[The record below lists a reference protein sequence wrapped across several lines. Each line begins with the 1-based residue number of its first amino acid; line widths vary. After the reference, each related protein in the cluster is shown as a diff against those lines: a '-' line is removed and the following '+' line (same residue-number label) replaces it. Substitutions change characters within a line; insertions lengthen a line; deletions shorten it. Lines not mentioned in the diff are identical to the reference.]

1 MKAARIHSYGGPEVL
16 VVDDVPDP
24 ACGPDDVLVEVHASS
39 VNPIDCKI
47 RAGSQRGAVR
57 LSLPARLG
65 MDVSGVV
72 VEVGSRV
79 SGFAV
84 GDEVWSSPHHK
95 RQGTYAELIA
105 IRADEVAKKP
115 VRMTHAEAASIPL
128 VGLTAWACLV
138 DAADLQAGES
148 VLIEAGSGGVGCF
161 AIQLAKHLG
170 AHVSTTCSG
179 RNAEFVRAL
188 GADTVVD
195 YTKEAFDEVLPPQD
209 VVLEA
214 MGGDSKQRAF
224 KVLKRGGRLAS
235 INSDLPALT
244 KKFGPNLGV
253 VAAGGKIASMI
264 ACGMLTRGVKARP
277 VIRKCSGEDLTKLA
291 ALCDA
296 GHIKAVL
303 DRTFSLADIAGAHA
317 YSETGR
323 ARGKIAIRVR

>member
-1 MKAARIHSYGGPEVL
+1 MRAARIHSYGEPDVL
-16 VVDDVPDP
+16 VIDELPP
-24 ACGPDDVLVEVHASS
+24 PECGPDDVLVEVHASS

-47 RAGSQRGAVR
+47 RAGAQRGAVR

-72 VEVGSRV
+72 LEVGSRV
-79 SGFAV
+79 AGFSV
-84 GDEVWSSPHHK
+84 GDEVWSSPHHT

-115 VRMTHAEAASIPL
+115 VTLTHAEAASLPL

-138 DAADLQAGES
+138 DAANLQAGES

-179 RNAEFVRAL
+179 RNVDLVRAL

-195 YTKEAFDEVLPPQD
+195 YTKANFDEVLPPQD

-214 MGGDSKQRAF
+214 MGGDSKRRAF
-224 KVLKRGGRLAS
+224 KVLKRGGRLTS

-244 KKFGPNLGV
+244 KRFGPNLGV
-253 VAAGGKIASMI
+253 VAAGGKIARMVV
-264 ACGMLTRGVKARP
+264 CGMLTHGVKARP
-277 VIRKCSGEDLTKLA
+277 VIRKCSGVDLAKLA

-296 GHIKAVL
+296 GHIKAVVDATFPL
-303 DRTFSLADIAGAHA
+303 DALAEAHR

-323 ARGKIAIRVR
+323 ARGKIVVQVR

>member
-1 MKAARIHSYGGPEVL
+1 MKAARIHGYGGPQVL
-16 VVDDVPDP
+16 VIDDVPP
-24 ACGPDDVLVEVHASS
+24 PQCGVDDVLVEVHASS

-72 VEVGSRV
+72 VEVGSHV
-79 SGFAV
+79 TGFVV

-115 VRMTHAEAASIPL
+115 ASMTHAQAASIPL

-138 DAADLQAGES
+138 DAADLKAGES

-170 AHVSTTCSG
+170 AHVATTCSG
-179 RNAEFVRAL
+179 RNEELVRAL

-195 YTKEAFDEVLPPQD
+195 YTKESFDE
-209 VVLEA
+209 
-214 MGGDSKQRAF
+214 
-224 KVLKRGGRLAS
+224 
-235 INSDLPALT
+235 
-244 KKFGPNLGV
+244 
-253 VAAGGKIASMI
+253 AA
-264 ACGMLTRGVKARP
+264 
-277 VIRKCSGEDLTKLA
+277 
-291 ALCDA
+291 
-296 GHIKAVL
+296 
-303 DRTFSLADIAGAHA
+303 ADIERLPRTPQGIEARRSFWEWIFEQKKDGQNRVPIEPDLQAHA
-317 YSETGR
+317 GL
-323 ARGKIAIRVR
+323 GKELIAIGLRNMVEVWDLATWEARAAARDAASREMEPQVLALKDQAHRPGGGIW